1 MEANL
6 KTELN
11 EVTELVKRAEYLI
24 NTVRKKRQK
33 YINDIENIMWDALNE
48 AEITTPTINDL
59 IRQTTD
65 LPDLDEGNLLD
76 LIMKENGFE
85 VVNDAFLLE
94 HFPSIVESE
103 FDAEGVLN
111 KLFNWESDIE
121 GAMGGIGLYYSNRT
135 KQYYYIIG
143 KTYDNEELKME
154 VEQYSKKD
162 MEDFIN
168 HCLDC

>member
-6 KTELN
+6 ETEKS

-24 NTVRKKRQK
+24 KTVRNKRQN

-48 AEITTPTINDL
+48 AELSTLTIDDL

-65 LPDLDEGNLLD
+65 LPDLDECNLMD
-76 LIMKENGFE
+76 IIMKENGFE

-94 HFPSIVESE
+94 HFPNIVESE

-111 KLFNWESDIE
+111 KLFNWESDLE
-121 GAMGGIGLYYSNRT
+121 GGIGGIGLYYSQKT
-135 KQYYYIIG
+135 KRYYYIIG

-154 VEQYSKKD
+154 VEQYDEID
-162 MEDFIN
+162 MANLI
-168 HCLDC
+168 LDCLMY